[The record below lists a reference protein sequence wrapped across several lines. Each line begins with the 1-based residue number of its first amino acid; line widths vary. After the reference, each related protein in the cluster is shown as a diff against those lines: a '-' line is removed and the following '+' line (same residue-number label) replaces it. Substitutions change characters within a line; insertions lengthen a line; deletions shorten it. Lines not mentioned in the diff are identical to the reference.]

1 LIKLCSQRGVEV
13 EIDRDKMIYDV
24 IIIGAGPAGL
34 TAGIYTSRRGLKS
47 LILSKGLSNQVSE
60 TAHIENY
67 PGFEKIEGY
76 RLIQKFEEQ
85 VRDFGVEIIFEEVI
99 KITPKKNSFIVKT
112 TQKSYK
118 GKTLILAFG
127 KVPRTLDIPGEKEF
141 TGRGIS
147 YCATCD
153 APLFKDKI
161 VAVIGGGNAALDAAL
176 LLSKIAKKVYLV
188 HRRDEF
194 RGFEALVEDIKKKK
208 DIELVLS
215 HVTVKLK
222 GDKVLRSIIVE
233 SKKTGERKELKVD
246 GVFVEIGSVVKTDF
260 VKDLVKLDK
269 NNYIIINSNCE
280 TSRPGVFAAGDVTN
294 TPFKQIVVATGEG
307 AKAGLN
313 AYNYIH
319 RIKTAIITDWNKM
332 K

>member
-1 LIKLCSQRGVEV
+1 
-13 EIDRDKMIYDV
+13 MYDA
-24 IIIGAGPAGL
+24 IIVGAGPAGL
-34 TAGIYTSRRGLKS
+34 TAAIYSSRRNLKT
-47 LILSKGLSNQVSE
+47 LVLSKGLSDQMTE
-60 TAHIENY
+60 TPQIENY
-67 PGFEKIEGY
+67 PGFEKIEGFK
-76 RLIQKFEEQ
+76 LIQKFEEQ
-85 VRDFGVEIIFEEVI
+85 VRDFGVEIIFEEVV
-99 KITPKKNSFIVKT
+99 KITQKKNSFIVKT
-112 TQKSYK
+112 NQKKYE

-127 KVPRTLDIPGEKEF
+127 KVPRTLDVPGEKEF
-141 TGRGIS
+141 TGIGIS

-194 RGFEALVEDIKKKK
+194 RGFESEITKVKKRKNV
-208 DIELVLS
+208 ELVLS
-215 HVTVKLK
+215 HVAVEFK
-222 GDKVLRSIIVE
+222 GDKFLRSMIVK
-233 SKKTGERKELKVD
+233 SKKTGKGKGLKVD
-246 GVFVEIGSVVKTDF
+246 GVFVEIGSIVKTDF

-269 NNYIIINSNCE
+269 NNHIIINNNCE

-294 TPFKQIVVATGEG
+294 TPFKQIVVAAGEG

-319 RIKTAIITDWNKM
+319 GIKTDIIADWNKM